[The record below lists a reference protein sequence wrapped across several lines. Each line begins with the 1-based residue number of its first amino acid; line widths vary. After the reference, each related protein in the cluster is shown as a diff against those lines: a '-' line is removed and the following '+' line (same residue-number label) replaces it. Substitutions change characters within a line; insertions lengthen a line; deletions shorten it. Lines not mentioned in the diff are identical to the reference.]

1 MKTYNIYANNEQCKQ
16 ALFHV
21 YEVGDE
27 QTETDDLFL
36 IAGNVVDEY
45 EAIASFCKTLDPRK
59 MHDARLLDCAKK
71 TWNYKA

>member
-36 IAGNVVDEY
+36 VAENVTDEY
-45 EAIASFCKTLDPRK
+45 EAVANFCSGLDPRK
-59 MHDARLLDCAKK
+59 PHDARLIESAKK